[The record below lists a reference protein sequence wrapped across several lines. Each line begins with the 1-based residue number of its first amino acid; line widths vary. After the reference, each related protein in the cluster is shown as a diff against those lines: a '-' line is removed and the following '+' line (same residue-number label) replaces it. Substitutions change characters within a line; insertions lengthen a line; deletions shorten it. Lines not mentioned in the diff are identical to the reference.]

1 MATITDL
8 IRVAGWQESSQEIW
22 QAFGLRASGRQ
33 QGNAETGQDDD
44 VDYQPVNA
52 YLDSIEE
59 WDSDNSGVVDR
70 YRADLDRWRADPDN
84 VPRPDL
90 PVLPDAPLL
99 DVALLPIM
107 AVASPPLAAALA
119 IIRLVGRAYLSY
131 RQARLQSLAQQ
142 DMLEALQDI
151 ARAVEGVVDALSA
164 CSVEIE
170 TEKAVKVRLSGVETS
185 QGSVPFPTNL

>member
-8 IRVAGWQESSQEIW
+8 IRVAGWQDSGQEIW
-22 QAFGLRASGRQ
+22 QAFGLRASGQRDNE
-33 QGNAETGQDDD
+33 GTGQDED

-52 YLDSIEE
+52 YLDSVGE
-59 WDSDNSGVVDR
+59 WDTENAEVVER
-70 YRADLDRWRADPDN
+70 YRADLERWRNDPDN

-119 IIRLVGRAYLSY
+119 IIRLVGRAYLAY

-151 ARAVEGVVDALSA
+151 ARAVEGLVDALSA

-170 TEKAVKVRLSGVETS
+170 TEKAAKVRLSGVETF